1 MVTASCAFNCRAPCG
16 KPEASAPPP
25 RCAPKRVP
33 AAQKRRVT
41 TRCAFNR
48 SIAAAL
54 RHASAVLC
62 ERLQAP
68 CGEHL
73 LLPCCVPER
82 TYPSPGSDAPS
93 QIAQSIV
100 GTLRPAIAVAS
111 LCALADHCHSC
122 VARSSAPPRCQTRRI
137 VLCCCLSV
145 RTSAC
150 GRRAQ
155 SWPPLGE
162 PLCLRCVVRLR
173 ACRRRPNRRAIQSCA
188 INRSDVS
195 ASVRS
200 CHAVRRSARV
210 RRPEATRCLEL
221 PVHRQLSCGKPLLLR
236 QACLCALADLCRRC
250 VVRPSVCQR
259 RPKRRIIASCAFTCC
274 LRIASLCCC
283 RAVCSIARERGDAHP
298 RAVLWLCTQSRP
310 SRGSPLLPPCRAPE
324 HLPASSEAMRPR
336 EWRTQSRPYPGELLP
351 PPHQV
356 STGVCKRHSA
366 RHAFLGST
374 PNDGRFAVGLG
385 RRRVVRRSAYQ
396 RRPMRRAADR
406 CAFGWLPSFCARVR
420 MSSSPG
426 ATCFASCAFIQ
437 LRSSDGRP
445 LPLPRPA
452 SERVPA
458 SPGAASTR
466 AALSIAAL
474 SWQASAAASLCAL
487 ASHCH
492 RCVVHLSVRQRCH
505 RAAPSR
511 VVHSVAAVLRQAP
524 DAVTL
529 CVHHHRCSSSCCV
542 RYRRRGLPAPWLI
555 KLRAPPS
562 PQVMPPLHLRRCG
575 SSSCVCRHCRSL
587 SRCVRH
593 YRRGPC
599 HRLPCQCGSPSC
611 CACSAS
617 AAAPATA
624 WRSTAL

>member
-1 MVTASCAFNCRAPCG
+1 MSRR
-16 KPEASAPPP
+16 ASAAATL
-25 RCAPKRVP
+25 CAGALAFVVR
-33 AAQKRRVT
+33 KRRVVWSCPCT
-41 TRCAFNR
+41 G
-48 SIAAAL
+48 SSLAASPCCFGRPASAL
-54 RHASAVLC
+54 WQTSVAVASYARACASAVRSDASSRAAPSPAASALRVSVAVALC
-62 ERLQAP
+62 APLHANEVMRTPELCSGCVLNHGRHAEAP
-68 CGEHL
+68 CCRHVVRRST
-73 LLPCCVPER
+73 CQR
-82 TYPSPGSDAPS
+82 R
-93 QIAQSIV
+93 
-100 GTLRPAIAVAS
+100 LRQ
-111 LCALADHCHSC
+111 CALASG
-122 VARSSAPPRCQTRRI
+122 V
-137 VLCCCLSV
+137 
-145 RTSAC
+145 
-150 GRRAQ
+150 
-155 SWPPLGE
+155 
-162 PLCLRCVVRLR
+162 
-173 ACRRRPNRRAIQSCA
+173 
-188 INRSDVS
+188 
-195 ASVRS
+195 
-200 CHAVRRSARV
+200 
-210 RRPEATRCLEL
+210 
-221 PVHRQLSCGKPLLLR
+221 
-236 QACLCALADLCRRC
+236 
-250 VVRPSVCQR
+250 
-259 RPKRRIIASCAFTCC
+259 
-274 LRIASLCCC
+274 
-283 RAVCSIARERGDAHP
+283 
-298 RAVLWLCTQSRP
+298 P
-310 SRGSPLLPPCRAPE
+310 SRSPIL
-324 HLPASSEAMRPR
+324 ASM
-336 EWRTQSRPYPGELLP
+336 P